1 MTFVALSYWDLSLA
15 AALILINAALSWVFS
30 LGLGRTLAV
39 AAIRMIVQLSLIGLV
54 LTWIFQQTSPLW
66 TLALALVMIAV
77 AGFEAISRQ
86 RRRFQGF
93 MAYGLGAGTLFF
105 VGLIVTIYAVA
116 GIISPEPW
124 YQARYVLP
132 ILGMI
137 LGNALTGV
145 SLVLNTLTETANR
158 ERVAIEAQLAL
169 GATRFQA
176 LRNVLQLALR
186 TGLIPIVNAMAASGL
201 VSLPG
206 MMTGQILAGMNPV
219 DAAKYQIMIMFV
231 IAGATAL
238 SVTLAGVGGVLL
250 LTDSRDRL
258 RLDRLS
264 ANPTS

>member
-1 MTFVALSYWDLSLA
+1 MSFVSLSHWDLSLA
-15 AALILINAALSWVFS
+15 AALILINAALSWAFS
-30 LGLGRTLAV
+30 LGLGRTLALV
-39 AAIRMIVQLSLIGLV
+39 ALRMVAQLSLIGLV
-54 LTWIFQQTSPLW
+54 LTWIFQQTSPIW
-66 TLALALVMIAV
+66 TLLLALIMTGV
-77 AGFEAISRQ
+77 AGFEAVSRQ
-86 RRRFQGF
+86 HRRFKGL

-105 VGLIVTIYAVA
+105 VGLVVTIYSVA
-116 GIISPEPW
+116 GVISPEPW

-145 SLVLNTLTETANR
+145 SLVLNALTETANR
-158 ERVAIEAQLAL
+158 ERIAIEAQLAL

-176 LRNVLQLALR
+176 LHSVLQYSLR
-186 TGLIPIVNAMAASGL
+186 TGLMPILNAMAASGV

-238 SVTLAGVGGVLL
+238 SVVLAGVGGVLL

-258 RLDRLS
+258 RLDRLITT
-264 ANPTS
+264 AQ